1 MAPVDS
7 LKPNVD
13 DADFVHTGPATLAG
27 KYMRRFWQPIYV
39 SETLKQG
46 QGLVSIG

>member
-13 DADFVHTGPATLAG
+13 DVDFVHTGPATLAG
-27 KYMRRFWQPIYV
+27 KYMRRFWQPVYV
-39 SETLKQG
+39 SERLKEG
-46 QGLVSIG
+46 EATPI